1 MAGFVP
7 RIVAYCCDQSGGP
20 ALNMARALGLAL
32 PPNLDVVAVPCSGR
46 IETPSLL
53 KALEEGADGVVIFA
67 CHEENCQSLKGN
79 RRVRGRLDY
88 ARQTLERIG
97 LEKERLEI
105 CPLATNSGPKLA
117 ETLRRKAGELET
129 LGPIGRSKS

>member
-1 MAGFVP
+1 MGAFTP
-7 RIVAYCCDQSGGP
+7 RIVAFCCDQSGGP
-20 ALNMARALGLAL
+20 ALEMARTLGLAL
-32 PPNLDVVAVPCSGR
+32 PPGLEVVAVPCSGR

-53 KALEEGADGVVIFA
+53 KALEEGADGVVVFA

-88 ARQTLERIG
+88 ARQMLERIG

-117 ETLRRKAGELET
+117 ETLRRKAKELET
-129 LGPIGRSKS
+129 LGPIMKKS